1 MPDQRNEVDSA
12 DPISEQDPYPRI
24 KSGTYDVVCL
34 GTKVYWSMAF
44 RRRVCRLDCQLLDE
58 RTRVCGFFN
67 LGSEK
72 LPKAGRKSLYWRVW
86 VMANGAQ
93 PRKRQRLSRSVF
105 VDKFFR
111 VRIGDVTKRYDNT
124 EASEPEIYSTIQE
137 WIARIGP

>member
-1 MPDQRNEVDSA
+1 MTDQRSEVDNA

-34 GTKVYWSMAF
+34 GTKVYWSTAF

-86 VMANGAQ
+86 VMANGEQ

-105 VDKFFR
+105 VSKFFR
-111 VRIGDVTKRYDNT
+111 VRIAEVTKRYDNT

-137 WIARIGP
+137 WIACIGP